1 MGKWEPA
8 REEEEEK
15 HVYVSLCRHKPQK
28 NMASAFDRALRRPD
42 SVIYLFISRP
52 APSLLGPTAA
62 LCANGAGPAG
72 TPPGR
77 GPVSAGFGRRGAA
90 CVLPSLPPAPLF
102 SPRLVTIRRNVVA
115 GSMTP
120 WVEAASPLSSLL
132 VAAGSGRAARA
143 CAGATCR
150 GQGRSAAL
158 SPRPAQVPGRP
169 RGEGLGV
176 AAGSPAWLSAAGRPT
191 PAARLGRPQPT
202 FTPGTAAGAVR
213 LPHERSIF
221 VGVAASLWLPQDLVA
236 SPLQTCPF
244 AQPLCTRLRRRR

>member
-1 MGKWEPA
+1 
-8 REEEEEK
+8 
-15 HVYVSLCRHKPQK
+15 
-28 NMASAFDRALRRPD
+28 MASAFDRALRRPD
-42 SVIYLFISRP
+42 SVFYLFISRP

-90 CVLPSLPPAPLF
+90 CVLPSLPPSPLF

-169 RGEGLGV
+169 RGEGLWVTAGV
-176 AAGSPAWLSAAGRPT
+176 
-191 PAARLGRPQPT
+191 
-202 FTPGTAAGAVR
+202 PGLAVR
-213 LPHERSIF
+213 RRPAHARSPPRPAPAH
-221 VGVAASLWLPQDLVA
+221 VHPRNGSWRCASAPREVNLCWCGSFFVA
-236 SPLQTCPF
+236 SPGLGSLAFANLPF